1 MRYTSKQLK
10 EMSNSVRSNALR
22 AVRSAMSGHVGIV
35 LGAVDIVTTI
45 FANFLRRGR
54 DKFVLSAGHGSA
66 LLYSVLKL
74 AGYDVGDLELFRKI
88 GGLPG
93 HPEFGIDGV
102 AATTGPLGQG
112 VGNAVGIALAEKIK
126 KSDGMVY
133 CLCSDGDLMEGVA
146 QESIAFA
153 GVYKLNNLVLLW
165 DDNKISIDGAA
176 LTDIDVP
183 MRMRAAGWRV
193 ITVNGDDFG
202 AINRA
207 LARGGASK
215 YPTFIQCKTQI
226 GRGSSVAG
234 TSRAHGLALN
244 ASELDGLIEK
254 YASPR
259 GAQLWAD
266 VARDAPAKYIQNPLD
281 VALQNVEMPAVAGD
295 ISTRELSGMYLDKLM
310 SVGVRLIGGSAD
322 LSASTNARVAAHID
336 IAPGKFTGNFINY
349 GVREHAM
356 GAIMNGLAYAGLRP
370 YGATFLAFSDYLRPS
385 IRLAALSK
393 LPVIYVFTHDSVA
406 VGEDG
411 PTHQPIEQLASL
423 RLIPNLN
430 VFRPCNGAEVASA
443 WRTAIQSTD
452 RPSCIIL
459 SRQKIK
465 QIPTPR
471 THIADIARGG
481 YIIHAAR
488 GGKVT
493 ATIIATGSEVP
504 LAVDVAKKLGP
515 SVQVVS
521 MPDVAAFCSQ
531 SAVYKRK
538 ILRGKLIAIEAAATA
553 PWFAIAD
560 IVFGIDEFGM
570 SGPGDMVYSA
580 YGFDADAIASEIK
593 NCIGGG
599 RRV

>member
-1 MRYTSKQLK
+1 
-10 EMSNSVRSNALR
+10 
-22 AVRSAMSGHVGIV
+22 AVRSAMSGHIGIV
-35 LGAVDIVTTI
+35 LDGADIVTTI

-54 DKFVLSAGHGSA
+54 DRFVLSAGHGSA

-74 AGYDVGDLELFRKI
+74 AGYDIGEMEMFRKI

-102 AATTGPLGQG
+102 SATTGPLGQG

-133 CLCSDGDLMEGVA
+133 CLCGDGDLMEGVA

-153 GVYKLNNLVLLW
+153 GIYKLNNLVLLW
-165 DDNKISIDGAA
+165 DDNRISIDGAA

-207 LARGGASK
+207 LSRCAASK
-215 YPTFIQCKTQI
+215 NPTFIQCKTLI

-234 TSRAHGLALN
+234 TARAHGLALG
-244 ASELDGLIEK
+244 AAELDSLIAK
-254 YASPR
+254 YTSPR

-281 VALQNVEMPAVAGD
+281 VALQNVDMPPVAGSV
-295 ISTRELSGMYLDKLM
+295 STRELSGIYLDKLI
-310 SVGVRLIGGSAD
+310 SAGVRLIGGSAD
-322 LSASTNARVAAHID
+322 LSSSTNVRVCPHVD
-336 IAPGKFTGNFINY
+336 VAPGKFSGNFINY

-370 YGATFLAFSDYLRPS
+370 YGSTFLAFSDYLRPS

-393 LPVIYVFTHDSVA
+393 LPVIYVFTHDSIA

-411 PTHQPIEQLASL
+411 PTHQPVEQLASL

-430 VFRPCNGAEVASA
+430 VFRPCNGAEVAAA
-443 WRTAIQSTD
+443 WRMAIQSTD

-465 QIPTPR
+465 QIQTPR
-471 THIADIARGG
+471 MRIADISHGG
-481 YIIHAAR
+481 YIIQPAR

-504 LAVDVAKKLGP
+504 LAVSVAEKLGP
-515 SVQVVS
+515 SVQVAS
-521 MPDVAAFCSQ
+521 FPDVAVFCAQ
-531 SAVYKRK
+531 SALYKRK
-538 ILRGKLIAIEAAATA
+538 ILRGKLIAIEASNPA
-553 PWFAIAD
+553 PWFSIAD
-560 IVFGIDEFGM
+560 IVFGIDDFGM
-570 SGPGDMVYSA
+570 SGPGDAVYSA

-593 NCIGGG
+593 GYIGGG